1 MCYIYIIITYFEA
14 ILWPIMKNSTTA
26 SWGGWMTPLQ
36 FLVADVN
43 DPRHV
48 IQAADMLRA
57 ALVRAEE
64 EYLNDPS

>member
-1 MCYIYIIITYFEA
+1 MADYEKLYHRLLGRVDDA
-14 ILWPIMKNSTTA
+14 
-26 SWGGWMTPLQ
+26 LQ